1 MCPVHRS
8 SRRHVAIAV
17 WMGLLPIL
25 KVQVPLKVT
34 VDGERAAELV
44 ELPHWNGDST

>member
-1 MCPVHRS
+1 
-8 SRRHVAIAV
+8 
-17 WMGLLPIL
+17 MGLLPIL
-25 KVQVPLKVT
+25 KLIGLLQVPLKVT